1 MCDVVVCLALA
12 ALELRFK
19 MLGFSL
25 SWSSAMR
32 PLVASIDLT
41 AIAHNYAVAKRCAP
55 GRQAFAVV
63 KANAYGHGVREVVTT
78 LHDMADG
85 FAVASLEEAAEVRA
99 LHGTARILLLE
110 GCFEPDEYQFAAQ
123 LGLDVVLHSEQQA
136 QQLLATSL
144 GRPLNLW
151 LKLDSGMHRLGF
163 SAAAVREWH
172 GRLQG
177 VAQVAEL
184 SLISHFAC
192 ADERGSETTEMQLE
206 QFLDLLDLDFAQ
218 RSLANSAAILTIPA
232 AHMDWLRPGIML
244 YGATPFADLGVA
256 ELGLQPAMSLTAQ
269 LIACRDVAVG
279 EAVGYG
285 GTWRAER
292 PSRIGTVSCGYAD
305 GYPRHAPAG
314 TPVVIQGQRA
324 ALVGRVSMDML
335 TVDLSD
341 LPDAAV
347 GDAVEL
353 WGAQLPVDEV
363 AQAAGTI
370 GYELLS
376 KVTARVPRRYRN

>member
-1 MCDVVVCLALA
+1 
-12 ALELRFK
+12 
-19 MLGFSL
+19 
-25 SWSSAMR
+25 MR
-32 PLVASIDLT
+32 PLVATIDLS
-41 AIAHNYAVAKRCAP
+41 AIVHNYAVAKRCAP

-63 KANAYGHGVREVVTT
+63 KANAYGHGVREVVTA

-99 LHGTARILLLE
+99 LHGEARILLLE
-110 GCFEPDEYQFAAQ
+110 GCFEANEYHFAAQ

-136 QQLLATSL
+136 EQLLAANL
-144 GRPLNLW
+144 ARPLNVW
-151 LKLDSGMHRLGF
+151 LKLDSGMHRLGLG
-163 SAAAVREWH
+163 ATAVREWH
-172 GRLQG
+172 ARLQG
-177 VAQVAEL
+177 APQVAEL
-184 SLISHFAC
+184 NLVSHFAC
-192 ADERGSETTEMQLE
+192 ADERGSETTELQLE

-256 ELGLQPAMSLTAQ
+256 ELGLRPAMRLTAQ

-279 EAVGYG
+279 ETVGYG
-285 GTWRAER
+285 GSWRAER

-314 TPVVIQGQRA
+314 TPVVVRGQRV

-341 LPDAAV
+341 LPAAEI
-347 GDAVEL
+347 GDPVEL
-353 WGAQLPVDEV
+353 WGAQLAVYEV

-376 KVTARVPRRYRN
+376 KVTARVPRRYRNG

>member
-1 MCDVVVCLALA
+1 
-12 ALELRFK
+12 
-19 MLGFSL
+19 
-25 SWSSAMR
+25 MR
-32 PLVASIDLT
+32 PLVATIDLS
-41 AIAHNYAVAKRCAP
+41 AITQNYAVAKRCAP

-63 KANAYGHGVREVVTT
+63 KANAYGHGVREVVTA
-78 LHDMADG
+78 LHNLADG
-85 FAVASLEEAAEVRA
+85 FAVACLEEAAEVRA
-99 LHGTARILLLE
+99 LQGEARILLLE
-110 GCFEPDEYQFAAQ
+110 GCFDANEYQFAAQ

-136 QQLLATSL
+136 QQLLAATLS
-144 GRPLNLW
+144 RPLNVW

-163 SAAAVREWH
+163 NAAQLRDWH
-172 GRLQG
+172 GCLHG
-177 VAQVAEL
+177 AEQVAEL
-184 SLISHFAC
+184 NLISHFAC
-192 ADERGSETTEMQLE
+192 ADERGSEATELQLE
-206 QFLDLLDLDFAQ
+206 QFLELLDLDFAQ

-244 YGATPFADLGVA
+244 YGATPFADLTA
-256 ELGLQPAMSLTAQ
+256 KELGVRPAMSLTAQ
-269 LIACRDVAVG
+269 LIACRDVAVD

-285 GTWRAER
+285 GSWRAER

-314 TPVVIQGQRA
+314 TPVIVGGQRV

-335 TVDLSD
+335 TVDLTD
-341 LPDAAV
+341 APDAAI

-363 AQAAGTI
+363 ALAAGTI

-376 KVTARVPRRYRN
+376 KVTARVSRRYCSR